1 MFTVPYIWL
10 DIPECSAEKAS
21 LNEPRSERGM
31 IKEGN
36 RDDAEGRRVGTA
48 GRDGAPEQHW
58 TVCRCG
64 HSHNYRMCEG
74 RQPRVSRSHTSRL
87 LSCHSCLQLCS
98 ARSDTPPT
106 VKGHISCLGTHM

>member
-48 GRDGAPEQHW
+48 PLNSAGLCADVTTVTITGYVKAASPESQGAIPV
-58 TVCRCG
+58 VCYHAIHVC
-64 HSHNYRMCEG
+64 NCA
-74 RQPRVSRSHTSRL
+74 QPGVTRP
-87 LSCHSCLQLCS
+87 LQ
-98 ARSDTPPT
+98 
-106 VKGHISCLGTHM
+106 